1 MGFIP
6 YIIGTRLNNENI
18 SFINKTTNLI
28 IIKNNFSEI
37 KKDDYD
43 ILMVNSDQTWRKFDK
58 NFLDYGFLKFAEN
71 WKIKKFIYGASLGF
85 NYWRISKKDEIKAKN
100 LLKKFNGISIREKG
114 SLSLIKKYFGI
125 NPEIVLDPT
134 LLINKKYYY
143 NLIKNHPNNSKNN
156 DYIFVYKKYGPE
168 QLKGFILKA
177 SNELNYNIY
186 NYKLNNKSKIEDFI
200 YFLANSKA
208 VITNSYH
215 GTIFAIIFNK
225 PFVSFSWK
233 GSAGERLNSLANLL
247 RIKNRI
253 ICNNKIPET
262 KLLIKP
268 LNINIEI
275 LNKMKIK
282 SINFIKKNLSIK

>member
-1 MGFIP
+1 M
-6 YIIGTRLNNENI
+6 
-18 SFINKTTNLI
+18 
-28 IIKNNFSEI
+28 
-37 KKDDYD
+37 
-43 ILMVNSDQTWRKFDK
+43 
-58 NFLDYGFLKFAEN
+58 
-71 WKIKKFIYGASLGF
+71 
-85 NYWRISKKDEIKAKN
+85 
-100 LLKKFNGISIREKG
+100 
-114 SLSLIKKYFGI
+114 IKKYFGI

>member
-100 LLKKFNGISIREKG
+100 LL
-114 SLSLIKKYFGI
+114 
-125 NPEIVLDPT
+125 
-134 LLINKKYYY
+134 
-143 NLIKNHPNNSKNN
+143 
-156 DYIFVYKKYGPE
+156 
-168 QLKGFILKA
+168 
-177 SNELNYNIY
+177 
-186 NYKLNNKSKIEDFI
+186 
-200 YFLANSKA
+200 FL
-208 VITNSYH
+208 Y
-215 GTIFAIIFNK
+215 
-225 PFVSFSWK
+225 
-233 GSAGERLNSLANLL
+233 
-247 RIKNRI
+247 
-253 ICNNKIPET
+253 
-262 KLLIKP
+262 
-268 LNINIEI
+268 I
-275 LNKMKIK
+275 LN
-282 SINFIKKNLSIK
+282 